1 MNHEPDSQDQEG
13 GVNGNQ
19 PTPER
24 IMQLVTGG
32 WVTGI
37 LGAAASHSLFTH
49 LHAGADTADKLA
61 AQAGISERGAQTL
74 LDGLVGLGLVE
85 LREDSYRNTAEA
97 VTFLVEGQPACL
109 SGFAKVML
117 AEMGDWVAFPEVV
130 RTGAPV
136 KEATT
141 DVADNPLW
149 EKLVPAIAP
158 QSVPVAMIAADLLQ
172 LAKAGEISILD
183 VGGGSG
189 IYSAIWL
196 GLNPAARSTQ
206 LDWGP
211 VNAIARRL
219 VAERGAADR
228 FTCIDGDFHTTDF
241 GTAAYDVAVYSHIA
255 HQEGPEDNVAIF
267 AKFRGALKLG
277 GTLVI
282 SDFVVDDDRSG
293 PPFPLIFASAMLL
306 NTKQGGTWRR
316 ADYRAWLAEA
326 GFEDVSFHPTPSPAT
341 LIFAW

>member
-1 MNHEPDSQDQEG
+1 MNS
-13 GVNGNQ
+13 NQ

-24 IMQLVTGG
+24 IMQLAIGG
-32 WVTGI
+32 WATGI

-49 LHAGADTADKLA
+49 LEAGADTADKLA
-61 AQAGISERGAQTL
+61 AQAGISERGAQAL

-85 LREDSYRNTAEA
+85 LCDGNYRNTAEA
-97 VTFLVEGQPACL
+97 ATFLVEGRPACL
-109 SGFAKVML
+109 SSFAKVRL
-117 AEMGDWVAFPEVV
+117 AEMGNWVALPDVV
-130 RTGAPV
+130 RTGTPV
-136 KEATT
+136 TDAATVE
-141 DVADNPLW
+141 VADNPYW
-149 EKLVPAIAP
+149 EELVPAIAA
-158 QSVPVAMIAADLLQ
+158 QSVPVAMIAADMLR
-172 LAKAGEISILD
+172 LAEAGEISILD
-183 VGGGSG
+183 IGGGSG

-241 GTAAYDVAVYSHIA
+241 GTPAYDVAVYSHIA

-267 AKFRGALKLG
+267 AKFRGALKPG

-282 SDFVVDDDRSG
+282 SDFIVDDDRSG
-293 PPFPLIFASAMLL
+293 PPFPLIFASEMLL
-306 NTKQGGTWRR
+306 HSKQGGTWRR

-326 GFEDVSFHPTPSPAT
+326 GFEDVSFQPTPSPAT
-341 LIFAW
+341 LVFAR